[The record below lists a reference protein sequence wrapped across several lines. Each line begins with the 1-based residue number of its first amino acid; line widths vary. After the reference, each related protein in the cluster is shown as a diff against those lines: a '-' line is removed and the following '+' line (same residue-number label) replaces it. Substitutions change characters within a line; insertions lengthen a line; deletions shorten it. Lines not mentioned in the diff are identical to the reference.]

1 MKQRDI
7 FFFWLPLFA
16 SWLLMSGEGPIISA
30 AINRLPDEV
39 IMLAAQGIVLSLSV
53 TIESPI
59 INLLST
65 STALVRDYA
74 SFRVVRRFT
83 VHWAIFLTIV
93 SAVVAFTPI
102 FDVVVFDWLSTPPEI
117 GVWVRPG
124 MQIMVFW
131 SAAIAWRRFLQ
142 GAMIHFGHTRP
153 IGWGT
158 AVRLLASGGT
168 AIGLALLTGWP
179 GVVIGASALMA
190 GVTAEALYATVAIR
204 PVLRNEL
211 HPDAAP
217 EEEAEPLGYGELF
230 WFHLPLA
237 ATAVLM
243 LLAQPLVNLSLA
255 RLDNPTVS
263 LAAWPMIFQ
272 LLLMA
277 RAAATALP
285 ETVIALTR
293 GPETIAPIRRFSL
306 TLTGLT
312 VLAMAALVFTPLLS
326 FYLHEMQ
333 DTEAAVAALAATGT
347 RLFLL
352 YPALFV
358 VVSWQRGLLIKGR
371 QTRPVNTGMAIN
383 LVVTGLF
390 LALGVTMRWPGI
402 PSAALALYAAIIAE
416 FFYLGWRVRSE
427 LGISFLAG
435 LTARRLRP
443 AAAKE
448 STD

>member
-1 MKQRDI
+1 MRQRDI
-7 FFFWLPLFA
+7 FLFWLPLFA

-65 STALVRDYA
+65 STALVRDNA

-83 VHWAIFLTIV
+83 IHWAILLTLV
-93 SAVVAFTPI
+93 SALVAFTPL
-102 FDVVVFDWLSTPPEI
+102 FDLVVFDWLRTPPEI

-124 MQIMVFW
+124 MQIMIFW

-190 GVTAEALYATVAIR
+190 GVVAEAAYTTIAVR
-204 PVLRNEL
+204 PVLHNEL
-211 HPDAAP
+211 HPGAAP
-217 EEEAEPLGYGELF
+217 GEDVEPLGYGELF

-237 ATAVLM
+237 TTAVLM

-255 RLDNPTVS
+255 RLDNPTIS

-272 LLLMA
+272 LLMMA

-293 GPETIAPIRRFSL
+293 GLETVAPIRRFSL

-312 VLAMAALVFTPLLS
+312 VLVMAGLVFTPLLS
-326 FYLHEMQ
+326 FYLRDLQ
-333 DTEAAVAALAATGT
+333 DAEAAVARLAATGT
-347 RLFLL
+347 RIFLL

-358 VVSWQRGLLIKGR
+358 IVSWQRGLLINSR
-371 QTRPVNTGMAIN
+371 ATRPVNTGMAIN
-383 LVVTGLF
+383 LLVTALF
-390 LALGVTMRWPGI
+390 LALGVALRWPGI
-402 PSAALALYAAIIAE
+402 PGAALALYAAIIAE
-416 FFYLGWRVRSE
+416 LLYLGWRVRSQM
-427 LGISFLAG
+427 GISFLAG
-435 LTARRLRP
+435 LTTRSLRP

-448 STD
+448 STG

>member
-1 MKQRDI
+1 MRQRDI

-83 VHWAIFLTIV
+83 IHWSILLTVV
-93 SAVVAFTPI
+93 SALVAYTPL
-102 FDVVVFDWLSTPPEI
+102 FDVVVFDWLSTPEEI

-124 MQIMVFW
+124 MQIMIFW

-158 AVRLLASGGT
+158 AVRLLSSGST
-168 AIGLALLTGWP
+168 AIGLALLTSWP

-190 GVTAEALYATVAIR
+190 GVVAEALYATVAIR
-204 PVLRNEL
+204 PLLRDEL

-217 EEEAEPLGYGELF
+217 AEEQEPLGYGELF

-293 GPETIAPIRRFSL
+293 GPETLAPIRRFSL

-312 VLAMAALVFTPLLS
+312 ILAMVLLVFTPLLS
-326 FYLHEMQ
+326 FYLRDLQ
-333 DTEAAVAALAATGT
+333 DADAAVAELARTGT

-371 QTRPVNTGMAIN
+371 ATRPVNTGMAIN
-383 LVVTGLF
+383 LVVTALF
-390 LALGVTMRWPGI
+390 LALGVALRWPGI
-402 PSAALALYAAIIAE
+402 PSAALALYAAIFAE
-416 FFYLGWRVRSE
+416 LLYLGWRVRAQ
-427 LGISFLAG
+427 LGISFFAG
-435 LTARRLRP
+435 LTARSLRP
-443 AAAKE
+443 APLKE
-448 STD
+448 